1 MSRRMKGLLM
11 ALMLLAAAVSGRLGV
26 AYLED
31 RAELRR
37 LTALLAESRETWEGI
52 AAEKEALQEEKKQ
65 AEEELRE
72 AKLTLEESTGRAAE
86 LAADIENL
94 RADIRKLQG
103 ED

>member
-1 MSRRMKGLLM
+1 M
-11 ALMLLAAAVSGRLGV
+11 ALMLLAAAVSGRLGA

-37 LTALLAESRETWEGI
+37 LAALLAESRETWEGI